1 MKNLL
6 KRVIVGVIGI
16 PIGLLLIWFGSY
28 YFFTAILI
36 ISIISLFEFYKL
48 TEKKGFNPLIWE
60 SIIFAALVELLIFYG
75 IYSANFEYFLNS
87 VKYMYLLIFISF
99 VILFSINL
107 FKRKENFIV
116 NISVTLA
123 GLIYILIPFISIM
136 FIRFSFWD
144 KTNYPVYFI
153 ITYFVSIWICD
164 TAAYF
169 IGSKW
174 GRTKI
179 APKISPKK
187 SWEGGIAG
195 FAAGCLSFL
204 FIGLAFNLPVHPL
217 ILTIFG
223 VIVGTLGQI
232 GDFVESAFKRDAGVK
247 DSSKLLSEHG
257 GMLDRF
263 DSIMFTAPAI
273 LFILILIN

>member
-1 MKNLL
+1 MKDLL

-28 YFFTAILI
+28 YFFFAILI

-48 TEKKGFNPLIWE
+48 AEKKGFNPLIWE
-60 SIIFAALVELLIFYG
+60 SIIITVLVELLIFYG
-75 IYSANFEYFLNS
+75 IYFANVEYFLNS
-87 VKYMYLLIFISF
+87 IKYMYLLIFISF

-107 FKRKENFIV
+107 FWKKENFIV

-136 FIRFSFWD
+136 FIRFSFWE
-144 KTNYPVYFI
+144 KTNYPIYFI
-153 ITYFVSIWICD
+153 ITYFASIWICD

-204 FIGLAFNLPVHPL
+204 FIGLAFNLPVHPM
-217 ILTIFG
+217 ILMIFG
-223 VIVGTLGQI
+223 VIVGALGQI

-257 GMLDRF
+257 GVLDRF

-273 LFILILIN
+273 LFVLILIN